1 MSEKEAYDLIA
12 QGNKKAT
19 QSGFFTW
26 PKRDEAADLYT
37 RAANQFKM
45 LKRWKEAGDAYMKV
59 AEMQILLNERDEA
72 AMTYINAS
80 KAFKKSSPQDAVDAL
95 RMAVEILAENGRF
108 HQAAGQMKE
117 IAQLYESELV
127 NLEQAMRAYETAA
140 DWYAGEDATSL
151 ANGCLIKVA
160 TFAAQLEQ
168 YDKAIQTFEQVATAS
183 LENSLT
189 KWSVKEYFL
198 QAGLCHLCN
207 GDPVAVERA
216 LERYGDMDVTF
227 STTRECK
234 FLKELHGAVEEG
246 DVEAFTNTVAT
257 YDSLTKLDAWK
268 TTLLLRVKKAIGE
281 ELALT

>member
-1 MSEKEAYDLIA
+1 
-12 QGNKKAT
+12 
-19 QSGFFTW
+19 
-26 PKRDEAADLYT
+26 
-37 RAANQFKM
+37 
-45 LKRWKEAGDAYMKV
+45 
-59 AEMQILLNERDEA
+59 
-72 AMTYINAS
+72 
-80 KAFKKSSPQDAVDAL
+80 
-95 RMAVEILAENGRF
+95 
-108 HQAAGQMKE
+108 
-117 IAQLYESELV
+117 
-127 NLEQAMRAYETAA
+127 MRAYETAA